1 MIEGYV
7 LRTNLTITKNEF
19 MKSGKPMQ
27 TATMPYQVITITF
40 FIYYVHETWCGWNEI
55 LCNKKCQRDPN
66 LSR

>member
-40 FIYYVHETWCGWNEI
+40 FIYYVHET
-55 LCNKKCQRDPN
+55 
-66 LSR
+66 